1 MVHPDIYHEEIRRVI
16 NDVYEDLKLLIQQE
30 FDNNYKRTDNDPMI
44 KIKSILGTPVIG
56 GLRVNEETDKVQCQY
71 CFWNGRSLTINP
83 GNEWIDILE
92 LETLNIYE
100 GLYKIYK
107 EKH

>member
-1 MVHPDIYHEEIRRVI
+1 MVHPDIYHGEIQRVI
-16 NDVYEDLKLLIQQE
+16 YDVNEDLKFLIQQE
-30 FDNNYKRTDNDPMI
+30 FDNEYKRVDNDPMI

-83 GNEWIDILE
+83 ESEWIDILE
-92 LETLNIYE
+92 NETLNIYE
-100 GLYKIYK
+100 GLYEIWKRDQ
-107 EKH
+107 